1 MLLEY
6 HLSRWY
12 YGDKVDQSKHF
23 QNTEAC
29 TDEIPLTIGYNV
41 QDVSHCQIEHQQDCS
56 SPAPSLVPNPR
67 QMNSEES
74 CRNVMEGMKC
84 SDQVI
89 SMTSRPDGTRCSTS
103 LVTSLLA
110 NSTTPAERLNG
121 TFTYEL
127 GERNGQIKAATR
139 SRVEG
144 DVKGSVEQ
152 IIAAPKI
159 DGCLIEDAREEL
171 FPKPPYLNENNE
183 GKKIH
188 HAKNS
193 KTQRVPSAVTSIGL
207 NPFELLPN
215 HKYQDPMVAMHGN
228 SIICSCKNSVHFF
241 ELDYDDSS
249 QYVSST
255 NEHKR
260 WRKNVTIPMQHVYC
274 NMPVSVY
281 GNTAVVGVPADVND
295 QKIKTGAVY
304 IFEKTPECNLVGN
317 NNEWKLVAK
326 HTPST
331 PFNGDG
337 NDARGSNYGYA
348 VSVHHDVIV
357 VGAPCLDRPIGVK
370 SDTAGGRVY
379 ILRRSKINDGKPIWK
394 EHAILKPESPSLS
407 DHFGVSVA
415 VNEAAVVA
423 AAGQGSVFLFEYD
436 SLSKRYH
443 QKGKDLLNVEKN
455 KKCILKRIE
464 STSLELADD
473 GGIFVGSSLY
483 SDVLCFNRKTNSTNE
498 TLVAK
503 PHLHVETLPQGL
515 NLSTHPKLNISFDQD
530 SGTLAV
536 GVSISNTF
544 MKGSASN
551 RVCVFDRSGARI
563 SVIKNEMKARD
574 FGNSVA
580 IVGGLVV
587 VASSSNAFV
596 YNIM

>member
-6 HLSRWY
+6 YLSRWY
-12 YGDKVDQSKHF
+12 HGKKVDQSKHIK
-23 QNTEAC
+23 NIKAC
-29 TDEIPLTIGYNV
+29 ADETPLTIGNNV
-41 QDVSHCQIEHQQDCS
+41 QNVSHCQIKHQQDCD
-56 SPAPSLVPNPR
+56 SPAPSLAPDPR
-67 QMNSEES
+67 QMDSEES
-74 CRNVMEGMKC
+74 CRNVMEGRKC

-89 SMTSRPDGTRCSTS
+89 SMTSRPDGTRCGAS
-103 LVTSLLA
+103 LVTSSLA
-110 NSTTPAERLNG
+110 NSTTPAERLVG
-121 TFTYEL
+121 TLTDGL
-127 GERNGQIKAATR
+127 GERKGKIKATTR
-139 SRVEG
+139 SRELG

-152 IIAAPKI
+152 IAAPKI
-159 DGCLIEDAREEL
+159 DGCLIEDARETL
-171 FPKPPYLNENNE
+171 FPKPQYLNENIE
-183 GKKIH
+183 AKKIL

-193 KTQRVPSAVTSIGL
+193 KTQRVPLAVTSFGQ

-215 HKYQDPMVAMHGN
+215 HKYQDPLVAMHGN

-241 ELDYDDSS
+241 ELEYDDSS
-249 QYVSST
+249 QYVSTT
-255 NEHKR
+255 NDHKR

-304 IFEKTPECNLVGN
+304 IFEKTPECTLVGN
-317 NNEWKLVAK
+317 NYHWKLVAK

-331 PFNGDG
+331 PFDGDG
-337 NDARGSNYGYA
+337 SDARGSNYGYA
-348 VSVHHDVIV
+348 FSVHHDVIV

-370 SDTAGGRVY
+370 SEIAGGHVY
-379 ILRRSKINDGKPIWK
+379 ILRRSEIKDGKPIWK
-394 EHAILKPESPSLS
+394 EHAKLKPESPSLS

-443 QKGKDLLNVEKN
+443 QVGKDLLKVEEN

-464 STSLELADD
+464 STSLELTDD
-473 GGIFVGSSLY
+473 GGIFVGSTLY
-483 SDVLCFNRKTNSTNE
+483 SGVLCFNRKKNSPNE
-498 TLVAK
+498 ALVAK
-503 PHLHVETLPQGL
+503 PYLNVETLPLGL
-515 NLSTHPKLNISFDQD
+515 NLSTHPELNISFNQD

-536 GVSISNTF
+536 GVSISNTS

-551 RVCVFDRSGARI
+551 RVYVFDRSGTRI
-563 SVIKNEMKARD
+563 SVIKNEMKTRD